1 MQENISKFLVQ
12 GCHTKE
18 SFIRDSL
25 IEIYSS
31 IDAPVT
37 IDSVEF
43 SDVHEST
50 YQILGQTADYEITY
64 SSEIGYD
71 RQEQYVD
78 TEKYYDKDLQKTLTR
93 NVVKTRT
100 VTDWQ
105 PYNGTVTKK
114 GSAFK
119 ELTNNDKVDLGD
131 FDETVSYCCAG
142 FGYEESMAALNGD
155 PVEDPEKIDAIKFA
169 EPTDSDID
177 YLVSL
182 GSIRPKVDFESEMP
196 GDRHRNLKLT
206 YKAKNV
212 IPSIFAVN
220 RFKASFDFDGKT
232 HFARQFTT
240 ELLPQ
245 IFCSYRKSDNVLE
258 DLKKNCEEE
267 IKNDPIC
274 KKNEDLGL
282 YCGIGLVGGIIL
294 VFLCMIISAIP
305 PVIAFFGVIVAVIS
319 GILMSRFNKKR
330 DAQKKMI
337 QEKFEQMQKD
347 HKKDVQKQKV
357 ELLNA
362 RFAMMG
368 LEPLTK
374 FEMERFGLKNTHYLS
389 SNYSEKGLD
398 ELVEEETEE
407 DEQEFDFE

>member
-1 MQENISKFLVQ
+1 MEENLSKFLVE

-18 SFIRDSL
+18 SFVRDSL

-37 IDSVEF
+37 IDSIEL

-71 RQEQYVD
+71 RQEQYLDEERV
-78 TEKYYDKDLQKTLTR
+78 YDKDLQRTITR

-114 GSAFK
+114 GAFLN
-119 ELTNNDKVDLGD
+119 ELTNNDTVDLGD
-131 FDETVSYCCAG
+131 LDETVACQFAG
-142 FGYEESMAALNGD
+142 FCYEESEVCFNGT
-155 PVEDPEKIDAIKFA
+155 PVSDPEKLSAIDFV
-169 EPTDSDID
+169 EPTSNDID
-177 YLVSL
+177 YAVEC
-182 GSIRPKVDFESEMP
+182 GAIKPKVEFESEMP
-196 GDRHRNLKLT
+196 GDHHRNLKIT
-206 YKAKNV
+206 WKANNV
-212 IPSIFAVN
+212 VPTVFAVN
-220 RFKASFDFDGKT
+220 RFKAAFDFDGKT
-232 HFARQFTT
+232 HYARQFTT
-240 ELLPQ
+240 ERLPG
-245 IFCSYRKSDNVLE
+245 IFCSYRKNDDVLA

-267 IKNDPIC
+267 IKNDPIY
-274 KKNEDLGL
+274 KKNEDMGMYCGLGL
-282 YCGIGLVGGIIL
+282 FGGIAV

-305 PVIAFFGVIVAVIS
+305 PILALFGGVIAIVS

-330 DAQKKMI
+330 DAQKKLI
-337 QEKFEQMQKD
+337 QEKFEQLQKD
-347 HKKDVQKQKV
+347 HKKELQKQKA

-368 LEPLTK
+368 LDPLTDL
-374 FEMERFGLKNTHYLS
+374 EMERFKLKNTHYLS
-389 SNYSEKGLD
+389 TNYSEDGFG
-398 ELVEEETEE
+398 ELVEDEEELE
-407 DEQEFDFE
+407 DEDDE